1 MAEWF
6 KAAVLKTVVPKGT
19 GGSNPSSS
27 ATPVSIGNYI
37 GRMRPL
43 ASLACAATLLAVGPA
58 PAAVPPASSRTFVLS
73 MTFDREYL
81 VGGKMPTNLLVRRN
95 TGYRVHVTPKA
106 DGTATAVFY
115 NRMGRRMGAVPGV
128 VEAASPE
135 ARNDIPADLDS
146 KTPWTIRT
154 DESKTWI
161 AIGGPG
167 QRQVL
172 FQLFDPPA
180 PVIP

>member
-1 MAEWF
+1 L
-6 KAAVLKTVVPKGT
+6 AALAWVVALL
-19 GGSNPSSS
+19 S
-27 ATPVSIGNYI
+27 AG
-37 GRMRPL
+37 L
-43 ASLACAATLLAVGPA
+43 A
-58 PAAVPPASSRTFVLS
+58 PAKSPASDRTFVLT

-81 VGGKMPTNLLVRRN
+81 VGGKMPQNLLVRRN

-106 DGTATAVFY
+106 DAAATAVFY
-115 NRMGRRMGAVPGV
+115 NRMGQRMGTVHGV
-128 VEAASPE
+128 VEAASAE

-146 KTPWTIRT
+146 TTPWTIRT
-154 DESKTWI
+154 GEGRTWI

-172 FQLFDPPA
+172 FPLFDPPA